1 MNSKLVVALDVFD
14 TDFAIDFSRKVGDE
28 VFAIK
33 INWPLVMVKGASII
47 SDISRYAKVICD
59 LKVAD
64 IPNTNSLIAKK
75 VAESGAWGIIS
86 HSFVG
91 SDSLE
96 AVVSASGDTKVFSV
110 VSMSHPGSEQ
120 FINTKTEE
128 LIELS
133 RKAGA
138 YGLIAPANNY
148 GILSNIRKLA
158 PDLKILAP
166 GVGAQGGRASEAV
179 KNGADLF
186 IVGRAIYNSD
196 DPVEAARTINREV
209 SGV

>member
-1 MNSKLVVALDVFD
+1 MNSKLVVAMDVFD
-14 TDFAIDFSRKVGDE
+14 TDFAVDFSRKIGQE

-47 SDISRYAKVICD
+47 SDISRYARVICD

-75 VAESGAWGIIS
+75 VAENGAWGIIS

-96 AVVSASGDTKVFSV
+96 AVVNSSGDTKVFSV

-120 FINTKTEE
+120 FINTHTEE
-128 LIELS
+128 MIELS

-148 GILSNIRKLA
+148 EILSKIRKLA
-158 PDLKILAP
+158 KDMKILAP
-166 GVGAQGGRASEAV
+166 GVGVQGGSASEAV
-179 KNGADLF
+179 RNGADLF

-196 DPVEAARTINREV
+196 DPVEAARAINREV

>member
-1 MNSKLVVALDVFD
+1 MNSKLVVAVDVFD
-14 TDFAIDFSRKVGDE
+14 TDFAVDFSRKIGNE

-47 SDISRYAKVICD
+47 SEISRNARVICD

-64 IPNTNSLIAKK
+64 IPNTNSLIARK
-75 VAESGAWGIIS
+75 VSENGAWGIIS

-96 AVVSASGDTKVFSV
+96 AVVSSSGDTKVFSV

-120 FINTKTEE
+120 FINARTEE

-133 RKAGA
+133 RKVGA
-138 YGLIAPANNY
+138 YGLIAPGNNY
-148 GILSNIRKLA
+148 ESLSRVRRLA
-158 PDLKILAP
+158 PDMKIMTP
-166 GVGAQGGRASEAV
+166 GVGAQGGSAV
-179 KNGADLF
+179 QAIKNGADF
-186 IVGRAIYNSD
+186 IIVGRAIYNSE
-196 DPVEAARTINREV
+196 DPVEAARKINREIT
-209 SGV
+209 GV